1 VFKIGLNVHAWHPE
15 KIFLVWR
22 QQLKASDLII
32 VDLFQY
38 KFSALRRRKGN
49 KFGGNDQYSNA
60 GERVRHNV
68 HSCS

>member
-1 VFKIGLNVHAWHPE
+1 
-15 KIFLVWR
+15 
-22 QQLKASDLII
+22 
-32 VDLFQY
+32 
-38 KFSALRRRKGN
+38 LRRRKGN